1 MALRNMSFRLK
12 MFVIM
17 FIVILIPMIL
27 VSTILY
33 KWSEQAITDQTSKVV
48 ISSIEFAVTN
58 IDSALEN
65 VAGMSRMLLTE
76 NRLIAIAKRG
86 EPLKPEEKNEK
97 YNGIMDL
104 LSFFITRIK
113 VMNILEGI
121 DSFYLYLVKQNT
133 IMDSKSTYYEDVNA
147 DHVDFVQQA
156 KNGQWKDRWFV
167 SAPVNYD
174 SLNGIETRLET
185 AKQISFTTALT
196 DEDGQDIAVLAANVN
211 ESFIRDYYK
220 KIQRGIPGEFVVL
233 DRSFTVVAC
242 PDSRLVGSKTVEY
255 SQMNDTILNRNSK
268 SGSFFI
274 TVQGE
279 EKFAVYSISD
289 YTNWSYVVVIPA
301 SEILGK
307 VDEMQQFMLIV
318 ISVTGIL
325 IFGITLLL
333 SRFFYKPLEKLVL
346 AMQKIENRR
355 LDFKIKDNRGDE
367 YKRVYQGFN
376 DMVDELNVLIRDLE
390 NEKILNQEAEIKLL
404 QAQINPHFLYN
415 TLDSIYSIAKIK
427 KVDEI
432 SQMVA
437 ALSKFFRISLSSGK
451 EVVTLKEA
459 VQLVINYLTILNIR
473 YKGAITFDLEIP
485 EELYACQVP
494 KLLLQPIV
502 ENAVYHGLE
511 RRKGGGRLTI
521 SAGSKA
527 HALFLYVEDDG
538 IGIEPAALEK
548 LQSMLD
554 GNGPGE
560 SSGFAL
566 RNLNRQIRLKYGTAY
581 GVTLESVYG
590 QGTRVT
596 VKLPVMTMERGDS
609 DVPHDR
615 GR

>member
-27 VSTILY
+27 VSTILF

-65 VAGMSRMLLTE
+65 VAGMSKMLLTE

-86 EPLKPEEKNEK
+86 EPLKPEEKHEK

-133 IMDSKSTYYEDVNA
+133 IMDSKSTYYEDVNV

-156 KNGQWKDRWFV
+156 KSGQWKDRWFV

-185 AKQISFTTALT
+185 AKQISFTTALS
-196 DEDGQDIAVLAANVN
+196 DEDGHDIAVLAANVN
-211 ESFIRDYYK
+211 ESFISDYYK

-233 DRSFTVVAC
+233 DQSSTVVAC
-242 PDSRLVGSKTVEY
+242 PDNRLVGSRTSDYTK
-255 SQMNDTILNRNSK
+255 MNDTIQNMKSK

-279 EKFAVYSISD
+279 EKFAVYSVSD

-307 VDEMQQFMLIV
+307 VNEMQKFMLIV

-415 TLDSIYSIAKIK
+415 TLDSIYSIARIK

-451 EVVTLKEA
+451 EVVALKEA

-473 YKGAITFDLEIP
+473 YKGAITFELDIP

-502 ENAVYHGLE
+502 ENTVYHGLE
-511 RRKGGGRLTI
+511 RRKGGGQLTI
-521 SAGSKA
+521 SAVTQS

-538 IGIEPAALEK
+538 IGIEPAALDK
-548 LQSMLD
+548 LQSMLS

-560 SSGFAL
+560 SSSFAL
-566 RNLNRQIRLKYGTAY
+566 RNLNRQIRLKYGMAY

-596 VKLPVMTMERGDS
+596 VKLPVITMERGDS
-609 DVPHDR
+609 DVPYDR
-615 GR
+615 SR